1 MRARAIAAAAALL
14 AAAAAAAAPPGD
26 EPAGRVVLRWQAVPG
41 AAGYDLQIAADPAF
55 ARRLREVRVELAGYR
70 LGALPEVRWYWRV
83 RSVDAEGRPGPW
95 SSTKT
100 VEPLVRAPEPVPE
113 PEPVILDVPAL
124 AAAPLEPSA
133 PVEADGGERAARP
146 PPLALEPPTELAVVP
161 EAAMEGIRLRDVL
174 REGRPGVLVGWRHN
188 LLAVNSPVVAI
199 EGAWHLPWIG
209 VGWGSSLRIGWWGE
223 RSEVGGAF
231 TEPIPASADVI
242 PLTALVTRSFSRS
255 WARLY
260 AGAGGGVDLVVVR
273 VGSRGALEVSGALA
287 AVAGAGRQLGFGE
300 LFCELQGGL
309 GGVDGPLGKLRTGGL
324 SLSLGYRL
332 GR

>member
-1 MRARAIAAAAALL
+1 VLAAALL
-14 AAAAAAAAPPGD
+14 AAGVASAAPPGD

-41 AAGYDLQIAADPAF
+41 ASGYDLQISAEPTF

-100 VEPLVRAPEPVPE
+100 VEPLVRAPEPLPE

-124 AAAPLEPSA
+124 AAEAVEPAA
-133 PVEADGGERAARP
+133 PVGADGANPAASAAPR
-146 PPLALEPPTELAVVP
+146 ALEPPSELVVVP
-161 EAAMEGIRLRDVL
+161 EAEMEGIRVLDVL

-188 LLAVNSPVVAI
+188 LLEVDSPVVAI
-199 EGAWHLPWIG
+199 EGAWRLPWLG
-209 VGWGSSLRIGWWGE
+209 AGWGGSLRIGWWGD
-223 RSEVGGAF
+223 RSEVGGGFAK
-231 TEPIPASADVI
+231 PIPASADVI
-242 PLTALVTRSFSRS
+242 PVTALVTRSFPWR

-260 AGAGGGVDLVVVR
+260 AGAGAGVDLVVVR
-273 VGSRGALEVSGALA
+273 VGSRGALEASAALD
-287 AVAGAGRQLGFGE
+287 AVAGAGRPAGPGE